1 MHGRGAIH
9 QPATS
14 LRRKLALPLLA
25 AMQSE
30 ALSSSPLT
38 PAAGMLTGSRNHRQW
53 PVSARAQ
60 GVCYVQETPFH
71 RHSLI
76 SGSDPCCLVQCFLSL
91 VDSEDRDVPR
101 GAGPSPCHLF
111 STLSLVTSLWQLL
124 CPGEKGCPD
133 GSRERVALFPE
144 FNDKC
149 LEDNLMP
156 CLLSKTTRV
165 ESI

>member
-1 MHGRGAIH
+1 MCAWTWGYP
-9 QPATS
+9 PASHIPEEKT
-14 LRRKLALPLLA
+14 
-25 AMQSE
+25 
-30 ALSSSPLT
+30 SSPS
-38 PAAGMLTGSRNHRQW
+38 PGSHAVRSSQLFPTDARCRDADWLQISRRQR

-124 CPGEKGCPD
+124 CPGEGLP
-133 GSRERVALFPE
+133 
-144 FNDKC
+144 
-149 LEDNLMP
+149 
-156 CLLSKTTRV
+156 
-165 ESI
+165 